1 MQRRGRRCE
10 LQIRC
15 ARVGRAANASVP
27 RVREQVT
34 GPGDTSVTRSW
45 PCAIMLRWGIS
56 RCPGRGSA
64 SFLMLQD
71 GRAACAPRDG
81 AHIGRTHAGTRAGA
95 SAQTP
100 ASRDSLTRD
109 GRRPEPTPP
118 RRRFSARGTPPQG
131 CAGCASGPVPCL
143 ERNRTIK
150 LQLLRVAQACVGL
163 RSDPVSPPR
172 TAAACSARR
181 AQKNSVAARTALPP
195 GARARARTHTHKHT
209 AGPRP
214 DSHRGA
220 VEAHH
225 PRPVGGQ
232 LIHAAGS

>member
-172 TAAACSARR
+172 TARVLRETSTEKQRGSPHRAPTRGASAR
-181 AQKNSVAARTALPP
+181 AH
-195 GARARARTHTHKHT
+195 THTQTHSRSP
-209 AGPRP
+209 A
-214 DSHRGA
+214 
-220 VEAHH
+220 
-225 PRPVGGQ
+225 
-232 LIHAAGS
+232 